1 MIKSIEDLHS
11 IYIQIRF
18 GWANWSAL
26 SQWALERLL
35 NHEDNDDEN
44 IVLLAG
50 SSFEYEANEL
60 ANKILMQH
68 LEIEK
73 QNEEYW
79 AGNYIVQLRDRFYK
93 EELNILELSDI
104 INKIYYKLGYPNWLV
119 MLSRNCEY
127 ATDVEEFEI
136 PFHKELNYISQ
147 IWQSC
152 MSLTEFLSK
161 YDRTIS
167 NTHDV
172 QGC

>member
-11 IYIQIRF
+11 IYVQIRF

-44 IVLLAG
+44 IILLAG
-50 SSFEYEANEL
+50 SSFEDDAKEL
-60 ANKILMQH
+60 ASKILVKH
-68 LEIEK
+68 LDLEK

-79 AGNYIVQLRDRFYK
+79 AGKFIVQLYEKFYK
-93 EELNILELSDI
+93 KELSIFELSDI
-104 INKIYYKLGYPNWLV
+104 IDKIYYNLGYPSWLD

-127 ATDVEEFEI
+127 ATDVESFEV
-136 PFHKELNYISQ
+136 PFHEEFNYITEL
-147 IWQSC
+147 WKSC
-152 MSLTEFLSK
+152 ISLAEFLSK

-172 QGC
+172 